1 MTVDSHLVI
10 ILGRGRRHVLEISA
24 HVHVMDG
31 AVGGA
36 RVGVYPHPLHLLYW

>member
-1 MTVDSHLVI
+1 MAAHLVV
-10 ILGRGRRHVLEISA
+10 ILGRGRGHVLEICP

-31 AVGGA
+31 AIGGT